1 VKKQNKNFN
10 NSKKV
15 VRIDAK
21 YYDYLKSS
29 GARNN
34 RGIGGQAN
42 WLFEI
47 VWHLEETRNGVFMD
61 IVNELTKP
69 EKPLLAVKLRRR

>member
-1 VKKQNKNFN
+1 MGLNMSQEQKTTSIRLKMEHYK
-10 NSKKV
+10 
-15 VRIDAK
+15 
-21 YYDYLKSS
+21 YLKESS
-29 GARNN
+29 EKSN
-34 RGIGGQAN
+34 RTISGQAN

-69 EKPLLAVKLRRR
+69 EHPLLAVKLRRR